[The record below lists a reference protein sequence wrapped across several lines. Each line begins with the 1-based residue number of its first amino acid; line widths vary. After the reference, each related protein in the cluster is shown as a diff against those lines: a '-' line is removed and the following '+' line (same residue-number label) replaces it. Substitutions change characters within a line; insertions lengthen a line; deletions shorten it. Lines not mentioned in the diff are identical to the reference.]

1 MEWQL
6 SFSSPI
12 FHVYTRQPTTE
23 QHFFIG
29 PIKLMR
35 LGEYFARGN
44 WTDEAS
50 VVLKEAAVLA
60 ESSDNFEVNILG
72 GYGCRSS
79 MLLK

>member
-1 MEWQL
+1 
-6 SFSSPI
+6 
-12 FHVYTRQPTTE
+12 
-23 QHFFIG
+23 
-29 PIKLMR
+29 MR